1 MKILASVTLI
11 VAAVQLPGAAVARIV
26 PDEPPQRVV
35 RYADLDLTRP
45 AGAATLYSRL
55 RAAAR
60 DVCDPVN
67 PRDRTSGNCAEAAM
81 ARAVADVNA
90 PVLTDYYLSKTGQ
103 DVKTFESLRRER
115 QTARVDVGAR

>member
-11 VAAVQLPGAAVARIV
+11 VAAVQLPGAAVARIL

-35 RYADLDLTRP
+35 RYADLDLTHP

-55 RAAAR
+55 RVAAR

-67 PRDRTSGNCAEAAM
+67 PRDRSSVNCAETAL

-90 PVLTDYYLSKTGQ
+90 PALTDYYLGKTGQ
-103 DVKTFESLRRER
+103 DATTFDALLRER